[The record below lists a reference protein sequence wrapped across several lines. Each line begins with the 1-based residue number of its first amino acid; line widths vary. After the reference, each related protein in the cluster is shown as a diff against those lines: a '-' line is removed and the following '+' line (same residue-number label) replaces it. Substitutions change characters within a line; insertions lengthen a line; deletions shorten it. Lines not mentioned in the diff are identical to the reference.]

1 MKNKTIIFPRVF
13 LFILLFIFGLGVFL
27 ILKPEN
33 RGVSYFEKENI
44 LVGVVNLKEKSALN
58 VNKIIG
64 TILILS
70 AIGGYFLIQKSV
82 LFLRNKREKLTLQET
97 KVYNLLTKAYS
108 NKEIAS
114 ELNVSV
120 STIKTH
126 INNIYKKKGISSRTE
141 LSKNQ

>member
-1 MKNKTIIFPRVF
+1 MKNNTIVFPKIF
-13 LFILLFIFGLGVFL
+13 LFILLFVFGLGVFL

-33 RGVSYFEKENI
+33 KGISYFEKENI
-44 LVGVVNLKEKSALN
+44 LVGIINLKEKSTLK
-58 VNKIIG
+58 VNKMVG
-64 TILILS
+64 AVLILS
-70 AIGGYFLIQKSV
+70 AIFGYFLMHKLPS
-82 LFLRNKREKLTLQET
+82 LKNKREKLTQQET